1 MPFSFIY
8 EHRQYE
14 RYLADS
20 QREYYS
26 DYCEG
31 RKKEEEAK
39 RKEENAK
46 REKERIEKL
55 LEIAKNHNIEYF
67 VHFTRLENLDS
78 IIQKG
83 IITRSELNFKQ
94 INYQYTDENRFD
106 NQLNTIS
113 LSVTFPNYKMLFFKM
128 MKNPDAKW
136 CVLLMKPESI
146 LKKRCAFNSQ
156 NAACSTM
163 SGIDTTDRLQPE
175 AFESM
180 FNEIVGEYNRSMLY
194 FDDKNTVDKFAT
206 DPQAEVLCYESISP
220 DEIYACTFF
229 DQETM
234 DLYRDKLNAAKIYSW
249 VKGWRKQYSAYKDY
263 PTYKQKEAN
272 NNGEPS
278 GI

>member
-113 LSVTFPNYKMLFFKM
+113 LSVTFPNYKMLFFLNDEKSGCKM
-128 MKNPDAKW
+128 VRIIDEARKHIEKKM
-136 CVLLMKPESI
+136 CFQQS
-146 LKKRCAFNSQ
+146 KRCLQ
-156 NAACSTM
+156 HHVRHRYYRQTST
-163 SGIDTTDRLQPE
+163 
-175 AFESM
+175 
-180 FNEIVGEYNRSMLY
+180 RS
-194 FDDKNTVDKFAT
+194 
-206 DPQAEVLCYESISP
+206 I
-220 DEIYACTFF
+220 
-229 DQETM
+229 
-234 DLYRDKLNAAKIYSW
+234 
-249 VKGWRKQYSAYKDY
+249 
-263 PTYKQKEAN
+263 
-272 NNGEPS
+272 
-278 GI
+278 